1 MNGLTRIPND
11 NKKNPQKEDFVYACT
26 ADFSFTANQTNISK
40 CSCGLF
46 IGWRQLFHSTFSVS
60 ETWNFL
66 VESTRLN
73 NNGFSAISAG
83 ITRIW
88 DLQITLVAIQAYN
101 LLMLLLKLKNQ
112 SFQQTVF
119 PFSKKLGRNLQREWK
134 VSKKPQ
140 RSQDLPLRV
149 SELFS
154 VLLHRAV
161 WVNVALELKWIFR
174 HFFSKFAL
182 LQIQF

>member
-1 MNGLTRIPND
+1 M
-11 NKKNPQKEDFVYACT
+11 YACT
-26 ADFSFTANQTNISK
+26 ADFSFTADQTNISR

-60 ETWNFL
+60 ETWNLL